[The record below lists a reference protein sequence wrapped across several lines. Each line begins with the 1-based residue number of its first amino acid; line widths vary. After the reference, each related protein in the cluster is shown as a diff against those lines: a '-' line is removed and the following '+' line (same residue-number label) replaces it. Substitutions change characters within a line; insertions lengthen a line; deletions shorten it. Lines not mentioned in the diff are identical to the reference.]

1 MITNTTQLFRPGA
14 TALRSLLI
22 GLAGVVLAL
31 TVQAQNV
38 CTSSASLVN
47 PLAADPSGLGGTG
60 ITAGANPG
68 TGGSGGTGGTG
79 GTGGIGG
86 TGIVGV
92 ITGFASICVN
102 DVEVHFDADTPVVDN
117 GQAISARK
125 LAVGQLVAVRAAG
138 LGAEVAARHI
148 ALIHAA
154 VGPVDSINPSTGEFT
169 LLGQSARALMAGD
182 VGKLTVGNWVRVS
195 GLRLAQGQIAASHIE
210 SIAPQTRAQLNGVV
224 GASDGD
230 GFVVNGT
237 LVRMDAQ
244 AAPARP
250 QPGQEV
256 LAFGRWDGQSF
267 KAQEVQVEPT
277 QKGIGAVEQVVL
289 EGYVH
294 TLDQRGLNL
303 GNGALRL
310 GSEVK
315 YVGGKAAQLAVNQRV
330 RVSGRVGPD
339 KGVQIERVEFRST
352 RSGMRRNGQP
362 EALRKG
368 SGSSDDDGAS
378 SESEDRTESGR
389 SGSSGSSEKTE
400 RTEKSGR
407 SGGSDSKSSGS
418 GSSGSGKG
426 K

>member
-1 MITNTTQLFRPGA
+1 M
-14 TALRSLLI
+14 
-22 GLAGVVLAL
+22 
-31 TVQAQNV
+31 
-38 CTSSASLVN
+38 
-47 PLAADPSGLGGTG
+47 
-60 ITAGANPG
+60 
-68 TGGSGGTGGTG
+68 
-79 GTGGIGG
+79 
-86 TGIVGV
+86 GV

-154 VGPVDSINPSTGEFT
+154 VGPVDSITPSTGEFT

-182 VGKLTVGNWVRVS
+182 IGKLKVGDWVRVS

-210 SIAPQTRAQLNGVV
+210 PIAPQARAQLNGVV
-224 GASDGD
+224 GASDTD
-230 GFVVNGT
+230 GFEVNGT
-237 LVRMDAQ
+237 RVRMDAQ
-244 AAPARP
+244 AASARP

-277 QKGIGAVEQVVL
+277 QKGIGAVEQIVL

-303 GNGALRL
+303 GHGALRL

-362 EALRKG
+362 EAQRKG
-368 SGSSDDDGAS
+368 SGSSDDDGPS
-378 SESEDRTESGR
+378 SESEDRNESGR
-389 SGSSGSSEKTE
+389 SGSSDSSEKSSSLGSSGGSDSSGKTE
-400 RTEKSGR
+400 RSEKSGS

-418 GSSGSGKG
+418 GSGSSRSGSSGSGKG